1 MRKRT
6 ILILAVAITGVFL
19 TNTGF
24 AEILPYEIIDLGTLG
39 GNMSHAYSINDAGQ
53 VVGQS
58 RTASGGYHAFLWD
71 STSGMTDLGS
81 GWAMGINDAGQV
93 VGGQVVGY
101 SDYHAFL
108 WEDGEMLDLGTLGG
122 SESEAHAINEAGQVV
137 GAAETISGQTH
148 AFLWD
153 STSGMTDLGVLS
165 GSYSRAYSINNAGQ
179 VVGDSGGTFLWDSTS
194 GITELDPGISH
205 AYAINDFG
213 QVVGWAPRGEENAVI
228 WSEGVVTY
236 ILESEDS
243 DWSWAY
249 DINNAGQVVGLS
261 QGPLDAFDGA
271 FLWDSTNG
279 AVLLEDLLTADFGW
293 EYLTSA
299 KAINNYGQIVGYGR
313 INDENHAF
321 LMTPVPEPATLL
333 LLALGSLVLRQARGQ
348 VLRRRK

>member
-1 MRKRT
+1 M
-6 ILILAVAITGVFL
+6 AVIWVFP
-19 TNTGF
+19 TNTAF

-39 GNMSHAYSINDAGQ
+39 GNMSHAYGINDSGQ

-58 RTASGGYHAFLWD
+58 RTASGGYHAFER
-71 STSGMTDLGS
+71 
-81 GWAMGINDAGQV
+81 
-93 VGGQVVGY
+93 
-101 SDYHAFL
+101 YHAFL
-108 WEDGEMLDLGTLGG
+108 WEDGEMLDLGLGSACG
-122 SESEAHAINEAGQVV
+122 INDAGQVA
-137 GAAETISGQTH
+137 GQNGYSGCV
-148 AFLWD
+148 FLWD